1 MKEDF
6 LHYIWKN
13 GYFNQQHLF
22 TTEGESIDIQYVGM
36 HNMDAGPDFF
46 NARIKIGD
54 FLWAGNVEIHLKAG
68 DWYKH
73 KHQFDKN
80 YDNIIL
86 HVVYDDDEPVY
97 RSSGEMMPTLIL
109 NERIEESIRQKYIDL
124 LQSGHQQIPCERN
137 IRNVPALV
145 IQQWFDRLLVERLE
159 DRNKFVKEQLELTR
173 NNWEE
178 VFYRMLARAFG
189 FRVNNIPFQILS
201 EQLPYTLVI
210 KERKDLLSIESLLY
224 GQAGFLD
231 ERNND
236 AYYKKLKKQ
245 FEILQAKY
253 KLVKLQPGMWKFG
266 KMRPANFPTIRIAQ
280 FAMLWHRNERL
291 FHKLIGAQSIEELY
305 KILDVEASDYWYLHY
320 SFNTESKAGI
330 KKIGKESIENL
341 IINCIATFAFLYGK
355 YHRQEGLMEKAI
367 SWLEALPAEK
377 NKITEI
383 WHGLGLTIRDAGCS
397 QSILHLKKFY
407 CDQKNCV
414 NCAIGNHLLNKT

>member
-145 IQQWFDRLLVERLE
+145 IQ
-159 DRNKFVKEQLELTR
+159 
-173 NNWEE
+173 
-178 VFYRMLARAFG
+178 
-189 FRVNNIPFQILS
+189 
-201 EQLPYTLVI
+201 
-210 KERKDLLSIESLLY
+210 
-224 GQAGFLD
+224 
-231 ERNND
+231 
-236 AYYKKLKKQ
+236 
-245 FEILQAKY
+245 
-253 KLVKLQPGMWKFG
+253 
-266 KMRPANFPTIRIAQ
+266 
-280 FAMLWHRNERL
+280 
-291 FHKLIGAQSIEELY
+291 
-305 KILDVEASDYWYLHY
+305 
-320 SFNTESKAGI
+320 
-330 KKIGKESIENL
+330 
-341 IINCIATFAFLYGK
+341 
-355 YHRQEGLMEKAI
+355 
-367 SWLEALPAEK
+367 
-377 NKITEI
+377 
-383 WHGLGLTIRDAGCS
+383 
-397 QSILHLKKFY
+397 
-407 CDQKNCV
+407 
-414 NCAIGNHLLNKT
+414 